1 MLNYK
6 ITKWVII
13 KEFPSQQQEG
23 TIIDKESKD
32 WQRLTTTLPNGRLK
46 ESLLFNWKMK
56 ALSMKKEEI
65 GSVQLQDYLMCDYR
79 RVCYSTEKRNNY
91 R

>member
-13 KEFPSQQQEG
+13 TEFASQPQEG

-32 WQRLTTTLPNGRLK
+32 WQRLTTRLPNGRLT
-46 ESLLFNWKMK
+46 ESLLFNWKRK
-56 ALSMKKEEI
+56 PLPMKKEKS
-65 GSVQLQDYLMCDYR
+65 GSV
-79 RVCYSTEKRNNY
+79 
-91 R
+91 

>member
-13 KEFPSQQQEG
+13 KEFASQQQEG

-32 WQRLTTTLPNGRLK
+32 WQRLTTTLPNGRIK
-46 ESLLFNWKMK
+46 ESLLFNWKRK
-56 ALSMKKEEI
+56 PLPMKKEKS
-65 GSVQLQDYLMCDYR
+65 GSVELQDYLTGD
-79 RVCYSTEKRNNY
+79 
-91 R
+91 

>member
-13 KEFPSQQQEG
+13 KEFASQQQEG

-46 ESLLFNWKMK
+46 ESLLFNWKRK
-56 ALSMKKEEI
+56 PLSIKKETFGRDE
-65 GSVQLQDYLMCDYR
+65 LQDYLMGD
-79 RVCYSTEKRNNY
+79 
-91 R
+91 